1 MIEKPKAG
9 PINKETAMSS
19 GRAGNKAYKNSVPSH
34 RASNFAKNSSF
45 DAGTADAVP
54 APKPNKD
61 AQMSE
66 GRNHTLASKKQ
77 FCGTDCDM

>member
-19 GRAGNKAYKNSVPSH
+19 GRAANKAYKNAVPSH
-34 RASNFAKNSSF
+34 RAANLAKNSSF

-66 GRNHTLASKKQ
+66 GRSHNMSAKDQ
-77 FCGTDCDM
+77 FCGDCGE